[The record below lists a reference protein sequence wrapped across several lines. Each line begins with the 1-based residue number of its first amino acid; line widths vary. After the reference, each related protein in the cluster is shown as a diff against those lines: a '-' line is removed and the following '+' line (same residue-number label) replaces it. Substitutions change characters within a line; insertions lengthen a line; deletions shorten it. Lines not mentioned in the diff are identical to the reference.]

1 MSDEIKEKVSAFLDG
16 ELDERQLAAFNEQVH
31 SSSQLRSR
39 LNRYALISESIK
51 GNTVAIN
58 AEGIAHRVSKL
69 IQDEPA
75 MVAPVVPLS
84 PGKSS
89 TTPASIPSAV
99 PEAGWKT
106 WFAGG
111 AIAATVATL
120 ALINFDIL
128 VMQQEAS
135 ESFPVTVQVQPQSQP
150 FRQPAMNGFAQPAS
164 TQWSISRKH
173 SPAPEV
179 EQELNQFLI
188 EHSEYTN
195 QAGMPGL
202 VPYATF
208 VVYDKK

>member
-16 ELDERQLAAFNEQVH
+16 ELDTQQLAALSDQVNN
-31 SSSQLRSR
+31 SPQLRNR
-39 LNRYALISESIK
+39 LHRYVLISESIK
-51 GNTVAIN
+51 GNAVTTN
-58 AEGIAHRVSKL
+58 AEGIVDTVSKAL
-69 IQDEPA
+69 EDEPA
-75 MVAPVVPLS
+75 IIAPV
-84 PGKSS
+84 
-89 TTPASIPSAV
+89 ARPSAARPAT

-128 VMQQEAS
+128 EMQQGTT
-135 ESFPVTVQVQPQSQP
+135 ESFPVTVQVQSQSQP
-150 FRQPAMNGFAQPAS
+150 FNQPMMNSFAQPAS
-164 TQWSISRKH
+164 TQWSINRKH
-173 SPAPEV
+173 TAEPEV

-188 EHSEYTN
+188 EHSEYTH
-195 QAGMPGL
+195 QSGMPGL

>member
-16 ELDERQLAAFNEQVH
+16 ELEERQLASLSEQVE
-31 SSSQLRSR
+31 SSPQLRSQ

-51 GNTVAIN
+51 GNVVTTN
-58 AEGIAHRVSKL
+58 AEGIADTVSKV
-69 IQDEPA
+69 IEDEPA
-75 MVAPVVPLS
+75 IIAPVARP
-84 PGKSS
+84 PAGKS
-89 TTPASIPSAV
+89 PAA

-128 VMQQEAS
+128 EMQQGAG
-135 ESFPVTVQVQPQSQP
+135 ESFPVTVQVQPQLQHQSQP
-150 FRQPAMNGFAQPAS
+150 FKQPVMNGFAQPAS

-173 SPAPEV
+173 SPEPEV

>member
-16 ELDERQLAAFNEQVH
+16 ELDERQLAALSEQVKN
-31 SSSQLRSR
+31 SAELRSR
-39 LNRYALISESIK
+39 LNRYVLISESIK
-51 GNTVAIN
+51 GNAVSTN
-58 AEGIAHRVSKL
+58 AEGIVESVSKL
-69 IQDEPA
+69 IEKEPA
-75 MVAPVVPLS
+75 IIAPVARPVAA
-84 PGKSS
+84 GKSS
-89 TTPASIPSAV
+89 TV

-128 VMQQEAS
+128 EMQQGSS
-135 ESFPVTVQVQPQSQP
+135 ESFPVTVQVQPQSQTQSQP
-150 FRQPAMNGFAQPAS
+150 FRQPVMNGFAQPAS

-173 SPAPEV
+173 SPEPEV
-179 EQELNQFLI
+179 EKELNQFLI

>member
-16 ELDERQLAAFNEQVH
+16 ELDERQLAALNEQVK
-31 SSSQLRSR
+31 SSPQLRSR

-51 GNTVAIN
+51 GNAVTTN
-58 AEGIAHRVSKL
+58 AEGIADIVSKV
-69 IQDEPA
+69 IENEPTII
-75 MVAPVVPLS
+75 APVSRP
-84 PGKSS
+84 PAGKA
-89 TTPASIPSAV
+89 PAT

-128 VMQQEAS
+128 EMQQGTS
-135 ESFPVTVQVQPQSQP
+135 ESFPVTVQMQPQSQSQSQP
-150 FRQPAMNGFAQPAS
+150 FRQPVMNSFAQPAS

-173 SPAPEV
+173 TPAPEV

>member
-1 MSDEIKEKVSAFLDG
+1 MSDETKEKVSAFLDG
-16 ELDERQLAAFNEQVH
+16 ELDPQQLAALSQQVQ
-31 SSSQLRSR
+31 SSAKLRSR
-39 LNRYALISESIK
+39 INRYALISETIK
-51 GNTVAIN
+51 GNAVSTN
-58 AEGIAHRVSKL
+58 AEGIADSVSKL
-69 IQDEPA
+69 IEKEPA
-75 MVAPVVPLS
+75 IIAPVAPP
-84 PGKSS
+84 PAGKSS
-89 TTPASIPSAV
+89 TV

-128 VMQQEAS
+128 EMQQGGT
-135 ESFPVTVQVQPQSQP
+135 ESFPVTVQVQPQNQS
-150 FRQPAMNGFAQPAS
+150 FRQPVMNGFAQPAS
-164 TQWSISRKH
+164 TQWSISRAQ
-173 SPAPEV
+173 SSQPEV

-195 QAGMPGL
+195 QSGIPGL

>member
-16 ELDERQLAAFNEQVH
+16 ELDPQQLAALSQQVQ
-31 SSSQLRSR
+31 SSAKLRSR
-39 LNRYALISESIK
+39 INRYALISETIK
-51 GNTVAIN
+51 GNAVSTN
-58 AEGIAHRVSKL
+58 AEGIADSVSKL
-69 IQDEPA
+69 IEKEPA
-75 MVAPVVPLS
+75 IIAPVAPP
-84 PGKSS
+84 PAGKSS
-89 TTPASIPSAV
+89 TV

-128 VMQQEAS
+128 EMQQGGA
-135 ESFPVTVQVQPQSQP
+135 ESFPVTVQVQPQNQS
-150 FRQPAMNGFAQPAS
+150 FRQPVMNGFAQPAS
-164 TQWSISRKH
+164 TQWSISRAQ
-173 SPAPEV
+173 SSQPEV

-195 QAGMPGL
+195 QSGIPGL